1 MRIVVAASG
10 ADLDAPFAC
19 HFGRAEKFVIFD
31 TVTVQG
37 ETYPNPAV
45 NARSNKGVKAAEF
58 IISHDVQAV
67 ISSDFGPHAV
77 RMLTTEGVQL
87 FQATWTVSQVLA
99 EFQDGKLKRLAPPD
113 PAWEGY

>member
-19 HFGRAEKFVIFD
+19 HFGRAETFVIFD
-31 TVTVQG
+31 TVTAQW

-45 NARSNKGVKAAEF
+45 NARSNN
-58 IISHDVQAV
+58 IISHDVQAA
-67 ISSDFGPHAV
+67 ISGDFGPHAV
-77 RMLTTEGVQL
+77 RMLTAEGIQL

-99 EFQDGKLKRLAPPD
+99 DFQDGKLKRLVLPD